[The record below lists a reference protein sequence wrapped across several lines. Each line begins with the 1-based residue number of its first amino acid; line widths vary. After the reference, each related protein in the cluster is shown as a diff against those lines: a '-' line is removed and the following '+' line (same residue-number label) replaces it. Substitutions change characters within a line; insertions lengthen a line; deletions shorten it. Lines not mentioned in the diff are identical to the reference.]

1 VDRNTKLLVLLV
13 IIAIAVPLGLT
24 ALFLAG
30 NVDDPEVMMQAL
42 LLSAMTPLIVLS
54 AYMWATGKGAMLIA
68 GYNTSSQAVR
78 DSYDSTALA
87 KFVGM
92 VVTIAMVLM
101 TAGLELLVLNVS
113 MVLFWLLLIASIAIL
128 FGAVIYMNTGKRFL
142 REGASPV
149 HAMSAKDRKRSRK
162 IAIASLAVTA
172 IILIAV
178 FAFIGSG
185 KVSASLD
192 PDGLQVSAPF
202 VNEKVP
208 YEGITSVELRTSFDD
223 GRRVGGFGGTE
234 VSSGNFQN
242 NELGRYV
249 LARYN
254 SVPNCIVVHHAG
266 EVLVFNLVTADDTTS
281 MYHELLTKL

>member
-30 NVDDPEVMMQAL
+30 DVDDPDLMMQAL
-42 LLSAMTPLIVLS
+42 LLSAMIPLIALS
-54 AYMWATGKGAMLIA
+54 VYMWVTGKGAMLIA
-68 GYNTSSQAVR
+68 GYNTSTQAVR
-78 DSYDSTALA
+78 DSYDSQALA

-113 MVLFWLLLIASIAIL
+113 MVLFWLLLIASIVVL

-142 REGASPV
+142 REGASPA
-149 HAMSAKDRKRSRK
+149 HAMSAKDRTRSRK

-208 YEGITSVELRTSFDD
+208 YEDITSVELRASFDD

-242 NELGRYV
+242 SELGRYV

-266 EVLVFNLVTADDTTS
+266 GVLVFNLDTVDDTTS

>member
-1 VDRNTKLLVLLV
+1 M
-13 IIAIAVPLGLT
+13 
-24 ALFLAG
+24 ALELDG
-30 NVDDPEVMMQAL
+30 RD
-42 LLSAMTPLIVLS
+42 
-54 AYMWATGKGAMLIA
+54 
-68 GYNTSSQAVR
+68 QAV
-78 DSYDSTALA
+78 
-87 KFVGM
+87 
-92 VVTIAMVLM
+92 
-101 TAGLELLVLNVS
+101 
-113 MVLFWLLLIASIAIL
+113 LI
-128 FGAVIYMNTGKRFL
+128 
-142 REGASPV
+142 
-149 HAMSAKDRKRSRK
+149 HAMSAKDRTRSRK

-208 YEGITSVELRTSFDD
+208 YEDITSVELRASFDD

-242 NELGRYV
+242 SELGRYV

-266 EVLVFNLVTADDTTS
+266 GVLVFNLDTVDDTTS